1 MNKYLLHGKLTAK
14 QGHRDELA
22 SILIDAS
29 KLVSTAKGCKIY
41 VIGLDKDD
49 INSVYVTE
57 IWDSKE
63 DHDNSLNVK
72 GVKELITKAIPILDG
87 KPSTGQELKVLGGAG
102 VQTNL
107 PATNKGLCP
116 ARENNQLKRSFK
128 FKDFAEYFTFI
139 TEVAFAAEKMSYQP
153 NWNNVCNKVDILLLT
168 HEAKKSFTEKDL
180 KLSKETDRIYKN
192 K

>member
-1 MNKYLLHGKLTAK
+1 MNRIFLILLLSSFNHLSFSQTETIKKSMNKYLLHGKLSAR

-29 KLVSTAKGCKIY
+29 KLVSTAKGCKLY
-41 VIGLDKDD
+41 VVGLDKDD

-87 KPSTGQELKVLGGAG
+87 KPSAGQELEVLGGS
-102 VQTNL
+102 
-107 PATNKGLCP
+107 GL
-116 ARENNQLKRSFK
+116 
-128 FKDFAEYFTFI
+128 
-139 TEVAFAAEKMSYQP
+139 
-153 NWNNVCNKVDILLLT
+153 
-168 HEAKKSFTEKDL
+168 
-180 KLSKETDRIYKN
+180 
-192 K
+192 